1 MGGGNREK
9 AKGTRNRKYKVEM
22 PHVIPLSWV
31 VCGIPGQGG
40 LEVLIMVGEMSPI
53 LPINKLTGLFHILGH
68 ARRATAKHPDLPD
81 LLGEI
86 EVRASSV
93 FRGRPSS
100 ESMLQTIKSP

>member
-1 MGGGNREK
+1 MGGGKGEK
-9 AKGTRNRKYKVEM
+9 AEGTRNRKYRVEM
-22 PHVIPLSWV
+22 QHINPLSWIV
-31 VCGIPGQGG
+31 GGTPGQGG
-40 LEVLIMVGEMSPI
+40 LEVLIMVGEMSPV
-53 LPINKLTGLFHILGH
+53 LPVNKLTGLFHILGH

-93 FRGRPSS
+93 FRGRASS